1 MRAVIQRVS
10 NASVAFDNKEKETQS
25 IGKGLLVFLGIEE
38 EDGTEDIEWLSGKI
52 VRLRIFEDHE
62 DKMNCSVND
71 IDGEILLISQF
82 TLHASTKK
90 GNRPSFI
97 KAAKPDVAIPIY
109 NEFANHLKTSSSGAV
124 KTGVFGA
131 AMQVELTNNGPVT
144 ITIDT
149 KNKV

>member
-10 NASVAFDNKEKETQS
+10 NASVSFDNNEKETQI
-25 IGKGLLVFLGIEE
+25 IGRGLLVFLGIEE
-38 EDGTEDIEWLSGKI
+38 KDGAEDIEWLCGKI
-52 VRLRIFEDHE
+52 VRLRIFEDRD
-62 DKMNCSVND
+62 DKMNCSVKD
-71 IDGEILLISQF
+71 TGGEILLISQF
-82 TLHASTKK
+82 TLHANTKK

-109 NEFANHLKTSSSGAV
+109 NEFSKLLTTSNDGKV

-149 KNKV
+149 KNKE